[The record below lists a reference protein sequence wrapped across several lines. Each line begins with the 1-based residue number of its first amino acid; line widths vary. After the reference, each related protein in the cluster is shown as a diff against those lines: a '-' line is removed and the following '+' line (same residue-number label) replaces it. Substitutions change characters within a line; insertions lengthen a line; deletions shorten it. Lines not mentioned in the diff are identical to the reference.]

1 MSIGRIAGKLAS
13 KLIRKRS
20 KPKKTITP
28 ADSGRKAEGKNIA
41 DLTQPAGGSAGRTID
56 QADAGIPSS
65 KKAAKSATDFDK
77 TIKATKEKLD
87 IQKDTLKKL
96 QKSLK
101 AYGKGKNLPLRKRI
115 KELKEKIELNQAKL
129 TGPKG
134 MVSRGGPRVNRKTGG
149 QVVKKYKEGK
159 QVASAAWMENL
170 SQKQIDEI
178 LGKPTRDASGVKR
191 HTKRKKINKPKKK
204 KVCIQ
209 TAKTGGKVVKKAT
222 GCKMSHVGLSPAEES
237 RSGTMS
243 EAKRKKYKHGGK
255 IHHNTSRE
263 NRLEELGRVDAEKAY
278 TPQGKRNL
286 KDEKKRIVRGLK
298 KGGPVTGDDFVAQ
311 YYEIS
316 TDT

>member
-1 MSIGRIAGKLAS
+1 MVVARAGS
-13 KLIRKRS
+13 KLVRSGIKGAKRLWDDATGSVQKVRAATGTKGQPGGVGTSAKGRRK
-20 KPKKTITP
+20 
-28 ADSGRKAEGKNIA
+28 GRKQQSSIPARQARKSESKTTT

-77 TIKATKEKLD
+77 AIKATKEKLD

-191 HTKRKKINKPKKK
+191 HTKRKKINNPKKK
-204 KVCIQ
+204 KV
-209 TAKTGGKVVKKAT
+209 
-222 GCKMSHVGLSPAEES
+222 SSRYPVGP
-237 RSGTMS
+237 
-243 EAKRKKYKHGGK
+243 
-255 IHHNTSRE
+255 
-263 NRLEELGRVDAEKAY
+263 RL
-278 TPQGKRNL
+278 
-286 KDEKKRIVRGLK
+286 
-298 KGGPVTGDDFVAQ
+298 
-311 YYEIS
+311 
-316 TDT
+316 